1 MCKVD
6 THRRSA
12 PGHDARLRA
21 GPVKNGDLR
30 TDADRSTEHDE
41 IIHYSL
47 KKRSF
52 RHSPERLLRTPTA
65 GYRNDETGALGGI
78 GTEGDWWCSSVMA
91 SDHFHGG
98 RLYAITGN
106 IYPLT
111 GWHRAFGFSVRC
123 VQASTRKFFL
133 VPAARTSGR
142 PFAELRSRCRTLEK
156 GVFLRPGFRRAAT
169 GASLSIIRRKIVDK
183 GR

>member
-1 MCKVD
+1 M
-6 THRRSA
+6 
-12 PGHDARLRA
+12 L
-21 GPVKNGDLR
+21 
-30 TDADRSTEHDE
+30 TEVQNMTQLF
-41 IIHYSL
+41 IINYTL
-47 KKRSF
+47 FIKKRSF
-52 RHSPERLLRTPTA
+52 RHSSERLLRAPAA

-142 PFAELRSRCRTLEK
+142 PFAKLRSRCRTLEK
-156 GVFLRPGFRRAAT
+156 GVFLRPGFRRTAV
-169 GASLSIIRRKIVDK
+169 GESLSIIRRKIVDK
-183 GR
+183 VR